1 MSDKPLE
8 PNYFLSLQDQ
18 STEFLLYTVPSGD
31 VKVEVLLNNETLWL
45 KKVESDFDREIKKRL
60 SKKGDDKAWNKIN

>member
-18 STEFLLYTVPSGD
+18 STEFLLYTAPSGD
-31 VKVEVLLNNETLWL
+31 VKAEALLNNETLWL
-45 KKVESDFDREIKKRL
+45 KKVESDFDREIKKHL
-60 SKKGDDKAWNKIN
+60 SKKGDDKVWN

>member
-60 SKKGDDKAWNKIN
+60 SKKGDDKA